1 MLKQKNRIAQTQKLQ
16 NAQKKKKGFRSA
28 QPESLKQEDISSIRV
43 SADGRINDQTKIFQT
58 SQHKRS
64 TKVQTVRFNL
74 TNVSV

>member
-1 MLKQKNRIAQTQKLQ
+1 MLTQKNRIAQTQKLQ
-16 NAQKKKKGFRSA
+16 NAQKKKGFQSA
-28 QPESLKQEDISSIRV
+28 QPELVIQEDISSIRV
-43 SADGRINDQTKIFQT
+43 SADGRINDQIKIFQT